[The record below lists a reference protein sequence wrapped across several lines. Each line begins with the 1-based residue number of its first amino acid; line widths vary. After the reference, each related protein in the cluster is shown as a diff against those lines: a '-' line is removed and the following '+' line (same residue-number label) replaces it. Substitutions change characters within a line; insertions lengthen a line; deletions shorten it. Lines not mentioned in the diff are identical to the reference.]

1 MVGIFWDCDGTIMDT
16 ERLYAYAWK
25 THLQQYGLNISE
37 DEIRQFVG
45 VDDRLVHS
53 FYSDTVDIEDF
64 ENTMLSLGKII
75 QTSLN
80 DKIIYNDSKV
90 LLNQIH
96 KLNIKQACVSASPQI
111 LLNKKLQEVQI
122 ENLFEYIIGGDMV
135 KRNKPYPDI
144 YNIAIK
150 NLQTSKNIIIEDS
163 PTGIQS
169 GKDSNT
175 FVLAVNRGIFSE
187 SQLNQADLIVDE
199 LSIEI
204 INKILKTL

>member
-16 ERLYAYAWK
+16 ERLYAYAWQ

-96 KLNIKQACVSASPQI
+96 KLNIKQACVSASPQM

>member
-16 ERLYAYAWK
+16 ERLYAYAWQ

-53 FYSDTVDIEDF
+53 FYSDAVDIEDF

-96 KLNIKQACVSASPQI
+96 KLNIKQACVSASPQM

-144 YNIAIK
+144 YNTAIN